1 MRKLFAILVM
11 AVLIFTVSCTDNA
24 WKGFD
29 NEDLSKYVVLGEY
42 KGLTYNKPEINIDPN
57 TVEEQI
63 NAMLEAASEL
73 VETERGATS
82 SSAVKIDRYCFLNGV
97 STPELSVEGQT
108 YYIDAEYDDVVID
121 AIRMACIGAKKG
133 DTINVNLT
141 LPAGYKGIVEQQAN
155 AEFRVT
161 VLNVYEK
168 ITPQLNDKTAQML
181 IPGCNTVDDL
191 RNTVTKRLEKQLLDV
206 SMDKIRAEL
215 KERLINSSTV
225 KKLPVTVLNAYYED
239 SITLYKRLA
248 DALEMSLEEYAENEL
263 AMTGEELESM
273 VAGIANARTKEV
285 LVLYSVVKKENIIFT
300 DAVLMEYAEKMAAR
314 SEGIFKSG
322 EEYLSYYGKNA
333 VAEDYL
339 WEKVVDKMIEY
350 ASVE

>member
-42 KGLTYNKPEINIDPN
+42 KGLTYSKPEINIDSN

-73 VETERGATS
+73 VEIENGATS

-108 YYIDAEYDDVVID
+108 YYINAEYDDVVID
-121 AIRMACIGAKKG
+121 TIRMACFGAKKG
-133 DTINVNLT
+133 DTIKVELT
-141 LPAGYKGIVEQQAN
+141 LPAGYKGIVDQGTN

-161 VLNVYEK
+161 VLSVYEK
-168 ITPQLNDKTAQML
+168 VTPEMNDSIAQTL
-181 IPGCNTVDDL
+181 IPGCNTVNEL
-191 RNTVTKRLEKQLLDV
+191 RDTVTKRLEKQLLDV
-206 SMDKIRAEL
+206 SMDKVRAEL
-215 KERLINSSTV
+215 KDRLINSSTV
-225 KKLPVTVLNAYYED
+225 KKLPVAVLNAYYED
-239 SITLYKRLA
+239 SMTLYRRLA
-248 DALEMSLEEYAENEL
+248 DALDMPLEEYAKKEL
-263 AMTGEELESM
+263 GMTGEELESM
-273 VAGIANARTKEV
+273 VTGIANTRTKES
-285 LVLYSVVKKENIIFT
+285 LVLYSIVKEENITFT
-300 DAVLMEYAEKMAAR
+300 DATLVEFAEKMAAR

-333 VAEDYL
+333 VIEDYL
-339 WEKVVDKMIEY
+339 WTMVLDAVIEH